1 MMRCVILTVTV
12 LFLCVGP
19 IGCSDEVEETRG
31 ELGIQAGR
39 RPVPEGE
46 LRKPPGPPNPTLV
59 AEQPAPESEDTD
71 DEDTDQDPD

>member
-12 LFLCVGP
+12 LFLCAGP

-39 RPVPEGE
+39 RPAPEGE
-46 LRKPPGPPNPTLV
+46 PRKPPGPPNPTLV
-59 AEQPAPESEDTD
+59 AEQPESEDAD
-71 DEDTDQDPD
+71 DEDTDQAPD

>member
-12 LFLCVGP
+12 LFLCAGP

-39 RPVPEGE
+39 RPVPETT
-46 LRKPPGPPNPTLV
+46 RKPPGPPNPTLV
-59 AEQPAPESEDTD
+59 AEQPESEDAD
-71 DEDTDQDPD
+71 EEDTDQAPD

>member
-12 LFLCVGP
+12 LFLCAGP
-19 IGCSDEVEETRG
+19 IGCSDEAEEARD

-39 RPVPEGE
+39 RPVPDVK
-46 LRKPPGPPNPTLV
+46 RKPPGPPDPTLV

-71 DEDTDQDPD
+71 DEETDQEPD

>member
-12 LFLCVGP
+12 LFLCAGP

-39 RPVPEGE
+39 RPVPETQI
-46 LRKPPGPPNPTLV
+46 KPPGPPNPTLV
-59 AEQPAPESEDTD
+59 AEQPESEDAD
-71 DEDTDQDPD
+71 DEDTDQAPD

>member
-12 LFLCVGP
+12 LFLCAGP

-39 RPVPEGE
+39 RPVPETQI
-46 LRKPPGPPNPTLV
+46 KPPGPPNPTLV
-59 AEQPAPESEDTD
+59 AAEQEAPESEETD
-71 DEDTDQDPD
+71 DEDTDTDPD